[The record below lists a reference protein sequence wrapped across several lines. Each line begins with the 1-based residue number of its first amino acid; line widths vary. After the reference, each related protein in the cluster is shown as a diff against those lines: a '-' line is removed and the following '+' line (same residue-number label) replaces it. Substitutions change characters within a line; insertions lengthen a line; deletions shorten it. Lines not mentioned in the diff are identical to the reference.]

1 MWSPQI
7 KGWFLLKVSFI
18 LDFTE
23 ANNSISHGTPFCSL
37 QAESYHNTGMLNEI
51 LGDLSAALD
60 CYEKYLKISKQNSNK
75 RSVAQAYGC
84 LGGVHAGLCNWP
96 MAVMYHQ
103 QYIAMAAKLGDA
115 RMVAM
120 ANEMLGDTYMLREEF
135 DKAVQLY
142 ETVISACTHNESRLE
157 SVMFK
162 LEFLNLLGCGGPPPH
177 NHNHYQHTHTHVCT
191 PLPHHPHTRALPS
204 HTWGVAGGCCRWR
217 NRCNYGLIF
226 PPILFFHLFPISP
239 LPVLLLLLL
248 LLLLFLLFISKP
260 FAWCF
265 NIIICFCCCA
275 LVLVLISY
283 IDNTELNLVITKV
296 WPQME
301 VAMLQE

>member
-1 MWSPQI
+1 
-7 KGWFLLKVSFI
+7 
-18 LDFTE
+18 
-23 ANNSISHGTPFCSL
+23 
-37 QAESYHNTGMLNEI
+37 MLNEI

-103 QYIAMAAKLGDA
+103 QHIAMAARLGDA

-162 LEFLNLLGCGGPPPH
+162 LEFLNLLGWLRGG
-177 NHNHYQHTHTHVCT
+177 
-191 PLPHHPHTRALPS
+191 R
-204 HTWGVAGGCCRWR
+204 GDVA
-217 NRCNYGLIF
+217 
-226 PPILFFHLFPISP
+226 H
-239 LPVLLLLLL
+239 
-248 LLLLFLLFISKP
+248 
-260 FAWCF
+260 
-265 NIIICFCCCA
+265 
-275 LVLVLISY
+275 
-283 IDNTELNLVITKV
+283 
-296 WPQME
+296 
-301 VAMLQE
+301 

>member
-7 KGWFLLKVSFI
+7 KGWFLLRVSFI

-103 QYIAMAAKLGDA
+103 QHIAMAARLGNA

-157 SVMFK
+157 SVTFK
-162 LEFLNLLGCGGPPPH
+162 LEFLNL
-177 NHNHYQHTHTHVCT
+177 
-191 PLPHHPHTRALPS
+191 
-204 HTWGVAGGCCRWR
+204 WGVGG
-217 NRCNYGLIF
+217 GGGDVADEETDAIMGSSF
-226 PPILFFHLFPISP
+226 PPFSSFTSSPFFPPFFSFSVHFKAFCLMFYYYY
-239 LPVLLLLLL
+239 
-248 LLLLFLLFISKP
+248 LFLLF
-260 FAWCF
+260 WCF
-265 NIIICFCCCA
+265 IIIICFCCFA
-275 LVLVLISY
+275 LFWVLIAY
-283 IDNTELNLVITKV
+283 IDNIELNLVISKV

>member
-1 MWSPQI
+1 
-7 KGWFLLKVSFI
+7 
-18 LDFTE
+18 
-23 ANNSISHGTPFCSL
+23 
-37 QAESYHNTGMLNEI
+37 MLNEI

-103 QYIAMAAKLGDA
+103 QHIAMAARLGNA

-157 SVMFK
+157 SVTFK
-162 LEFLNLLGCGGPPPH
+162 LEFLNL
-177 NHNHYQHTHTHVCT
+177 
-191 PLPHHPHTRALPS
+191 
-204 HTWGVAGGCCRWR
+204 WGVGG
-217 NRCNYGLIF
+217 GGGDVADEETDAIMGSSF
-226 PPILFFHLFPISP
+226 PPFSSFTSSPFFFPP
-239 LPVLLLLLL
+239 
-248 LLLLFLLFISKP
+248 FFFFFLFISKP
-260 FAWCF
+260 FA
-265 NIIICFCCCA
+265 
-275 LVLVLISY
+275 
-283 IDNTELNLVITKV
+283 
-296 WPQME
+296 
-301 VAMLQE
+301 

>member
-7 KGWFLLKVSFI
+7 KGWFLLRVSFI

-37 QAESYHNTGMLNEI
+37 QAESYHNIGMLNEI

-103 QYIAMAAKLGDA
+103 QHIAMAARLGDA

-157 SVMFK
+157 SVTFK
-162 LEFLNLLGCGGPPPH
+162 LEFLNLGGGGGGGGMLQMKKQMQLWAHLFPH
-177 NHNHYQHTHTHVCT
+177 FLLS
-191 PLPHHPHTRALPS
+191 PLPHFFPHFFSFFFCSFQSL
-204 HTWGVAGGCCRWR
+204 
-217 NRCNYGLIF
+217 LLD
-226 PPILFFHLFPISP
+226 ILLLLFVFD
-239 LPVLLLLLL
+239 VLLLLFVFGVLL
-248 LLLLFLLFISKP
+248 YFGSWSHI
-260 FAWCF
+260 
-265 NIIICFCCCA
+265 
-275 LVLVLISY
+275 
-283 IDNTELNLVITKV
+283 
-296 WPQME
+296 
-301 VAMLQE
+301 